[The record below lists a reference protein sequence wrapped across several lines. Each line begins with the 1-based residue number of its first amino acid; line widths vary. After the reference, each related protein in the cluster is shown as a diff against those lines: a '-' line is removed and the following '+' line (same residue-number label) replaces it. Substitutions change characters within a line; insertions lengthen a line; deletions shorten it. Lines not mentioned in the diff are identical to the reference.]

1 MNTLRAKP
9 RLIFCGLWPFLFF
22 AASAAADAAATTT
35 VTAVAAAEAAAVEI
49 TATADPAAEAALQH
63 LQGAGIRPLDSAT
76 EDKFATNEL
85 YTR

>member
-1 MNTLRAKP
+1 MNALRAKTL
-9 RLIFCGLWPFLFF
+9 LIFCGLWPFLFF

-35 VTAVAAAEAAAVEI
+35 VTAVAAEAAAVEI
-49 TATADPAAEAALQH
+49 IATADPAAEAALQH
-63 LQGAGIRPLDSAT
+63 LQGAGIRPRDSAT